1 MKELETMARPIGLV
15 MLGLLALSACAAP
28 AAKEHAP
35 DPLIPSEHFAI
46 EVSPAPLELRLAPH
60 AHGLSPAQTQA
71 LLDFVG
77 RWRDA
82 DQGEI
87 TLRTPEHAADP
98 AAAYR
103 TVNAARDF
111 LVQNG
116 VDPNLAHIVGYEAGD
131 ASAPIVLSFTRYE
144 ARGPQCGQSWEDL
157 AHTTSNREYDNFG
170 CAITANLA
178 AEVANPRDIL
188 APRQMDPPDTMRRES
203 AITKWR
209 TPAVM
214 STPKDPQADVRLSSV
229 VQ

>member
-1 MKELETMARPIGLV
+1 MVRAMGLV
-15 MLGLLALSACAAP
+15 VLGLLALSACVAHP
-28 AAKEHAP
+28 ASGDEHEA
-35 DPLIPSEHFAI
+35 LLPSEHFAI
-46 EVSPAPLELRLAPH
+46 DVSPAPLELRLAPH
-60 AHGLSPAQTQA
+60 PRGLSPAQIQA
-71 LLDFVG
+71 LADFVG

-82 DQGEI
+82 GGGEI
-87 TLRTPEHAADP
+87 TLKTPEQASDP

-116 VDPNLAHIVGYEAGD
+116 VDQSWAHIVGYAGD

-157 AHTTSNREYDNFG
+157 AVTHDNREYENFG

-188 APRQMDPPDTMRRES
+188 APRQSDPPDAAKRES
-203 AITKWR
+203 AIGKYRAPT
-209 TPAVM
+209 VM
-214 STPKDPQADVRLSSV
+214 STPKDPQADATISSV
-229 VQ
+229 GQ